1 MPMTNPGDSNRSQLC
16 PRCVRYRTR
25 VAGQSGDPV
34 IVRYECES
42 CGWVFSRPL
51 DDPPPLAP
59 AAARTP
65 TPVLAPAAWVVPA
78 PTSEKAQIPPHTPGT
93 TGPEM
98 AVMAVIGIFVVAVLV
113 LAPHSSPRVVS
124 AAVNTE
130 PEALAPPAQVAV
142 AVAEDA
148 RPAPLVVP
156 VPVAARDGAHV
167 SRTIVEKPKP
177 APVAATTRP
186 PADAVPSPPPAVAA
200 TSGVGELNPK
210 NVASEPSTRASAT
223 KSTATPEAVRPV
235 TVTITGCLETI
246 VDEDRF
252 RLTDIEGADAP
263 KARSWRSGFLT
274 KRSAPVELVAL
285 SNPLEVRKYVGR
297 RVVATGLLT
306 SRELRVRSLQS
317 AGA

>member
-1 MPMTNPGDSNRSQLC
+1 
-16 PRCVRYRTR
+16 
-25 VAGQSGDPV
+25 
-34 IVRYECES
+34 
-42 CGWVFSRPL
+42 
-51 DDPPPLAP
+51 
-59 AAARTP
+59 
-65 TPVLAPAAWVVPA
+65 
-78 PTSEKAQIPPHTPGT
+78 
-93 TGPEM
+93 M

-124 AAVNTE
+124 AAVNTQ

-156 VPVAARDGAHV
+156 VPVTARVGAHV

-177 APVAATTRP
+177 APVAATTRS
-186 PADAVPSPPPAVAA
+186 PADAVPSPAVAA
-200 TSGVGELNPK
+200 TSGVGELNSK
-210 NVASEPSTRASAT
+210 NVASEPTTRASAT

-274 KRSAPVELVAL
+274 KRSAPVELVDL

-317 AGA
+317 AGASCN